1 MPVKA
6 LTKELIQEIVEAYG
20 TVAGLAKRAGFEM
33 LMIHGGHGW
42 LLNQFLSPYFNKRT
56 DEYGG
61 SLENRCRLAI
71 EVLKSVRAAVGPGF
85 PIEFRMSGS
94 ELFEGGYDLE
104 EGCRIAEMLE
114 PYIDLLHVSA
124 GTYQRGF
131 GNTHPSMFKE
141 HGCNVYLAA
150 EIKKHVKVP
159 VATLGGLNDP
169 AQMEQIIA
177 EGKADVIYMARALLA
192 DPFLPRKVMANKDD
206 EIVRCLRCFTC
217 MAERAATSTRRC
229 TVNPLIGRELEGDEI
244 GKAPVPR
251 KVVVVGGGPGGLKA
265 AETAALR
272 GHQVILMEKEGELG
286 GILKSEQAIP
296 FKYEMY
302 QLSRTFADQCRRAG
316 VEIRLNTEAT
326 KEAGEKEN
334 PDALIIAAGSQ
345 PLVPPIEGIH
355 GDNVVIVNQ
364 YYLEKDKVQD
374 EVVVLGGG
382 LAVLVLACFFFQHSK
397 ATPVQ
402 PVEPVSSA
410 SEIPASSAEVSAEST
425 QPQAVDS
432 VSASDG
438 LTFSLSAEMVHDKL
452 SLKLD
457 YGTVLF
463 VVDPNASDI
472 TLQFDGFR
480 TRYLTHSSEKAGTTE
495 FSYHIPKY
503 NALPDS
509 DSALLTITVPEN
521 ILHEVDIDLAMG
533 DVDLGTLSLDELDLE
548 LAMGSVSADS
558 LTVKD
563 ADFDLAMGG
572 CHIDHLSAP
581 EFDAELAMG
590 DCTIGMLSGA
600 QDVNISVT
608 LGKAALTL
616 EGSASDYTLVT
627 NGLMGTSIQD
637 GKANPSRKIS
647 LSTTTGDLSISY
659 TN

>member
-1 MPVKA
+1 MTRTAFLAA
-6 LTKELIQEIVEAYG
+6 LEQLLAPLPEAERKDALSYYEDYLDA
-20 TVAGLAKRAGFEM
+20 AGPENEARA
-33 LMIHGGHGW
+33 
-42 LLNQFLSPYFNKRT
+42 
-56 DEYGG
+56 
-61 SLENRCRLAI
+61 
-71 EVLKSVRAAVGPGF
+71 
-85 PIEFRMSGS
+85 
-94 ELFEGGYDLE
+94 
-104 EGCRIAEMLE
+104 IAELGSPE
-114 PYIDLLHVSA
+114 EVARKILDEQSPQGASA
-124 GTYQRGF
+124 
-131 GNTHPSMFKE
+131 
-141 HGCNVYLAA
+141 A
-150 EIKKHVKVP
+150 
-159 VATLGGLNDP
+159 P
-169 AQMEQIIA
+169 ASP
-177 EGKADVIYMARALLA
+177 ARK
-192 DPFLPRKVMANKDD
+192 PR
-206 EIVRCLRCFTC
+206 
-217 MAERAATSTRRC
+217 
-229 TVNPLIGRELEGDEI
+229 
-244 GKAPVPR
+244 
-251 KVVVVGGGPGGLKA
+251 
-265 AETAALR
+265 
-272 GHQVILMEKEGELG
+272 
-286 GILKSEQAIP
+286 
-296 FKYEMY
+296 
-302 QLSRTFADQCRRAG
+302 SRWRM
-316 VEIRLNTEAT
+316 
-326 KEAGEKEN
+326 
-334 PDALIIAAGSQ
+334 
-345 PLVPPIEGIH
+345 
-355 GDNVVIVNQ
+355 
-364 YYLEKDKVQD
+364 
-374 EVVVLGGG
+374 VLGGG

-402 PVEPVSSA
+402 PVEST
-410 SEIPASSAEVSAEST
+410 EIPASSAEPAAESAST
-425 QPQAVDS
+425 QPAVP
-432 VSASDG
+432 VSTPDG

-647 LSTTTGDLSISY
+647 LSTTTGDFSISY
-659 TN
+659 AN